1 MVRAALIALLAA
13 PLLSGCLI
21 IARDGSTTTSVM
33 SIVDTSGMPGE
44 MEPIHAAAFTA
55 DSALF
60 QVSSNGCTD
69 REDIQP
75 IVSRVDDEVV
85 VTLRRLTPDN
95 CRAWLAEGV
104 QLEFSLEELGLE
116 AGERARINNPFLIR

>member
-1 MVRAALIALLAA
+1 MARVALAALIAA
-13 PLLSGCLI
+13 PLLSGCVF
-21 IARDGSTTTSVM
+21 IAAHDGPAPVM
-33 SIVDTSGMPGE
+33 VSVDTSGMPGE

-69 REDIQP
+69 RDDIEP
-75 IVSRVDDEVV
+75 IISRVDQEVV
-85 VTLRRLTPDN
+85 ITLRRLTPDN

-116 AGERARINNPFLIR
+116 TGERARINNPFLIR

>member
-1 MVRAALIALLAA
+1 MARVALAALIAA
-13 PLLSGCLI
+13 PLMSGCVYVSAHEASAPALV
-21 IARDGSTTTSVM
+21 S
-33 SIVDTSGMPGE
+33 VDTSGMPGE

-69 REDIQP
+69 RDDIEP
-75 IVSRVDDEVV
+75 VVSRVDEEVV
-85 VTLRRLTPDN
+85 ITLRRLTPDN

-116 AGERARINNPFLIR
+116 TGQRARINNPFLIR

>member
-1 MVRAALIALLAA
+1 MARVALAALIAA
-13 PLLSGCLI
+13 PLMSGCVYVS
-21 IARDGSTTTSVM
+21 AHEASTPAVV
-33 SIVDTSGMPGE
+33 SIDTSGMPGE

-69 REDIQP
+69 RDDIEP
-75 IVSRVDDEVV
+75 VVSRVDEEVV
-85 VTLRRLTPDN
+85 ITLRRLTPDN
-95 CRAWLAEGV
+95 CRAWLADGV

-116 AGERARINNPFLIR
+116 TGERARINNPFLIR